1 MSLNIHVVS
10 SLEVWQKTQVS
21 SQITLGKMSDQSHSP
36 GQFARI
42 LVLGTRIAHGQDVR
56 GLLGC
61 FDPKAGFCIPS

>member
-1 MSLNIHVVS
+1 MSLNIHAVT
-10 SLEVWQKTQVS
+10 SLEVWRKTEVFS
-21 SQITLGKMSDQSHSP
+21 HIALWKLSDQSRSR

-42 LVLGTRIAHGQDVR
+42 FALGIRIAHGQDVR